1 MVLGASLMAAGPAP
15 PGRAYTADAGTTPQF
30 VDIARQA
37 GVIFRHTNGASAGK
51 HLAETMGAGGLF
63 FDFDG
68 DGWQD
73 IFLVDSGS
81 VVDAAVDRRA
91 RHRLFRNRGDGT
103 FADVSGASG
112 IQHRGYGMGACSGD
126 YDADGR
132 PDLYITSYGPNT
144 LYRNRGDGT
153 FTDVTTAAGVGSA
166 GWGTSCA
173 FADLDRDGDL
183 DLWVV
188 NYVDADRTRLPYCGD
203 ARSSLRFYCHPLKY
217 DPLPNTVYRNDGGTF
232 VDVTT
237 RSGVGGFRSNGLGV
251 VISDDDGDGW
261 PDVFV
266 ANDTMPNF
274 LFHNQGAWKFTET
287 GLASGIAVAGDGKA
301 RAGMGIDA
309 GDYDG
314 DGLLDV
320 VITNL
325 DFEMHSVYRG
335 LDHGLFVDATAATGV
350 GFPTLP
356 FVGFGVSFLDFDNDG
371 QLDIAIA
378 TGHILDNAPKFRPGS
393 TYAQRHLLFH
403 NTTLR
408 RFTEVGR
415 LAGPGFNALK
425 VSRGLAT
432 ADIDNDGDL
441 DLLVTTNG
449 QDVELLRNDGG
460 NRGHGLLIDLRSAA
474 PNTRAIGARIRATTG
489 SRTQTR
495 YIRAGSSYL
504 SQNDLRAHFGLDMA
518 TAVDRLEVQW
528 PSGRVETIPSVA
540 ADQIVTI
547 QEGRGVIEKV
557 PVKKP

>member
-1 MVLGASLMAAGPAP
+1 LRPLLLAPLVVLGTALLSATGASS
-15 PGRAYTADAGTTPQF
+15 PQF
-30 VDIARQA
+30 TDIARQA
-37 GVIFRHTNGASAGK
+37 GVIFHHTNGASPEK

-81 VVDAAVDRRA
+81 VLDPAVDRRA

-103 FADVSGASG
+103 FTDVTERSG
-112 IQHRGYGMGACSGD
+112 IQHREYGMGACSGD
-126 YDADGR
+126 YDGDGR
-132 PDLYITSYGPNT
+132 PDLYITNYGPNT

-153 FTDVTTAAGVGSA
+153 FADVTATAGAGDA
-166 GWGTSCA
+166 RWGASCA
-173 FADLDRDGDL
+173 FADLDSDGDL

-188 NYVDADRTRLPYCGD
+188 NYVDAGRRNIPFCGD
-203 ARSSLRFYCHPLKY
+203 ARHGLRLYCHPLKY
-217 DPLPNTVYRNDGGTF
+217 DPLPSTVYRNDGGRFT
-232 VDVTT
+232 DVSSASNVAAS
-237 RSGVGGFRSNGLGV
+237 RGNGLGV
-251 VISDDDGDGW
+251 VIADYDGDGL

-274 LFHNQGAWKFTET
+274 LFHNVGKWKFAEA
-287 GLASGIAVAGDGKA
+287 GLASGIALAADGKA

-314 DGLLDV
+314 DGILDF

-335 LDHGLFVDATAATGV
+335 MAGGLFRDATTESGV

-356 FVGFGVSFLDFDNDG
+356 FVGFGASFLDFDNDG
-371 QLDIAIA
+371 LLDIAIA

-393 TYAQRHLLFH
+393 TYAQRRLLFR
-403 NTTLR
+403 NIAQR
-408 RFTEVGR
+408 RFTEIGR
-415 LAGPGFNALK
+415 ASGPAFNKLA

-432 ADIDNDGDL
+432 GDIDNDGDL

-449 QDVELLRNDGG
+449 QDAELLRNDGG
-460 NRGHGLLIDLRSAA
+460 NRAHALLVDLRSGP
-474 PNTRAIGARIRATTG
+474 PNTRAIGATIRAITG
-489 SRTQTR
+489 ERTQR
-495 YIRAGSSYL
+495 RDVRAGSSYL
-504 SQNDLRAHFGLDMA
+504 SQNDLRAHFGLGAA
-518 TAVDRLEVQW
+518 TSVDRLEVRW
-528 PSGRVETIPSVA
+528 PSGRTETVTGIP

-547 QEGRGVIEKV
+547 QEGKGVIAKT
-557 PVKKP
+557 PFAR

>member
-1 MVLGASLMAAGPAP
+1 MRHRFIAPLVILGTAFLSANAAPL
-15 PGRAYTADAGTTPQF
+15 PQF
-30 VDIARQA
+30 IDIARQA
-37 GVIFRHTNGASAGK
+37 GVVFHHINGASPEK

-81 VVDAAVDRRA
+81 VVDPAVNRRA

-103 FADVSGASG
+103 FADVTDRSG
-112 IQHRGYGMGACSGD
+112 IQHRAYGMGACSGD
-126 YDADGR
+126 YDGDGR
-132 PDLYITSYGPNT
+132 PDLYITSYGPNV
-144 LYRNRGDGT
+144 LYRNKGDGT
-153 FTDVTTAAGVGSA
+153 FVDVTAAAGVGDA
-166 GWGTSCA
+166 QWGASCA

-183 DLWVV
+183 DLWVT
-188 NYVDADRTRLPYCGD
+188 NYVDAGRTNLPYCGD
-203 ARSSLRFYCHPLKY
+203 ARNKLRFYCHPLKY
-217 DPLPNTVYRNDGGTF
+217 DPLPNTVYRNDGGRFT
-232 VDVTT
+232 DVSAA
-237 RSGVGGFRSNGLGV
+237 SGVRNSRGNGLGV
-251 VISDDDGDGW
+251 VIADYDADGL
-261 PDVFV
+261 PDVIV

-274 LFHNQGAWKFTET
+274 LFHNDGKWKFSEV
-287 GLASGIAVAGDGKA
+287 GLASGVALAADGKA

-314 DGLLDV
+314 DGRRDL

-335 LDHGLFVDATAATGV
+335 LDRGLFSDATTETGI

-371 QLDIAIA
+371 QLDIAVA

-403 NTTLR
+403 NVTGR

-415 LAGPGFNALK
+415 QAGPAFNTLK

-432 ADIDNDGDL
+432 GDFDNDGDL
-441 DLLVTTNG
+441 DLLITTNG

-460 NRGHGLLIDLRSAA
+460 NRGHALLVDLRSGP
-474 PNTRAIGARIRATTG
+474 PNTRAIGATIRVTAG
-489 SRTQTR
+489 GRTQMR
-495 YIRAGSSYL
+495 DVRAGSSYL
-504 SQNDLRAHFGLDMA
+504 SQNDLRAHFGLGAA
-518 TAVDRLEVQW
+518 TAIDRVEVTW
-528 PSGRVETIPSVA
+528 PSGRVETLTGVA
-540 ADQIVTI
+540 VDQIVTI
-547 QEGRGVIEKV
+547 QEGKGVTAKMPFV
-557 PVKKP
+557 RDR

>member
-1 MVLGASLMAAGPAP
+1 VKLVGAVLLVILGATLLRATDAP
-15 PGRAYTADAGTTPQF
+15 TPQF

-37 GVIFRHTNGASAGK
+37 GVVFHHTNGASPEK

-81 VVDAAVDRRA
+81 VVDAAVNRRA

-103 FADVSGASG
+103 FADVTDRSG
-112 IQHRGYGMGACSGD
+112 IVHREYGMGACSGD
-126 YDADGR
+126 YDGDGR
-132 PDLYITSYGPNT
+132 PDLYITNYGPNT

-153 FTDVTTAAGVGSA
+153 FVDVTAAAGVGDA
-166 GWGTSCA
+166 RWGASCA

-188 NYVDADRTRLPYCGD
+188 NYVDAGRTHLPYCGD
-203 ARSSLRFYCHPLKY
+203 SRNALRFYCHPLKY
-217 DPLPNTVYRNDGGTF
+217 DPLASTVYRNDGGKFT
-232 VDVTT
+232 DVTAAA
-237 RSGVGGFRSNGLGV
+237 GVADQRGNGLGI
-251 VISDDDGDGW
+251 VIVDYDGDGW

-274 LFHNQGAWKFTET
+274 LFHNEGKWKFAEV
-287 GLASGIAVAGDGKA
+287 GLASGVALASDGKA
-301 RAGMGIDA
+301 RAGMGVDA

-314 DGLLDV
+314 DGLPDL

-335 LDHGLFVDATAATGV
+335 LGRGLFRDATTESGV

-371 QLDIAIA
+371 QLDIAVA

-393 TYAQRHLLFH
+393 TYAQRHLLFR
-403 NTTLR
+403 NTAPG

-415 LAGPGFNALK
+415 TSGPAFNALK

-441 DLLVTTNG
+441 DLLITTNG
-449 QDVELLRNDGG
+449 QDAELLRNDGG
-460 NRGHGLLIDLRSAA
+460 NRGHALLIELRGAA
-474 PNTRAIGARIRATTG
+474 PNTQAIGARIRLTAG
-489 SRTQTR
+489 SRTQMR
-495 YIRAGSSYL
+495 DVRAGSSYL
-504 SQNDLRAHFGLDMA
+504 SQSDLRAHFGLGSASM
-518 TAVDRLEVQW
+518 VDRVDIQW
-528 PSGRVETIPSVA
+528 PSGKLETLTGVA

-547 QEGRGVIEKV
+547 QEGSGIVA
-557 PVKKP
+557 KKPFRR

>member
-1 MVLGASLMAAGPAP
+1 VPIALLTVLGASLLSANEAAA
-15 PGRAYTADAGTTPQF
+15 PQF

-37 GVIFRHTNGASAGK
+37 GVIFRHTNGASPGK

-63 FDFDG
+63 FDYDG

-81 VVDAAVDRRA
+81 VVDAAVNTRA
-91 RHRLFRNRGDGT
+91 RHRLFHNRGDGT
-103 FADVSGASG
+103 FTDVTDASG
-112 IQHRGYGMGACSGD
+112 IQHRGYGMGVCSGD
-126 YDADGR
+126 YDGDGR
-132 PDLYITSYGPNT
+132 PDLYITGYGRNT
-144 LYRNRGDGT
+144 LYRNRGDGA
-153 FTDVTTAAGVGSA
+153 FTDTTSPAGVGDSR
-166 GWGTSCA
+166 WGTSCA
-173 FADLDRDGDL
+173 FADLDGDGDL

-217 DPLPNTVYRNDGGTF
+217 DPLPSTVYRNDGGKFT
-232 VDVTT
+232 DVSPS
-237 RSGVGGFRSNGLGV
+237 SGVGAVRGNGLGIV
-251 VISDDDGDGW
+251 VADFDDDGL

-274 LFHNQGAWKFTET
+274 LFHNEGKWKFKEV
-287 GLASGIAVAGDGKA
+287 GLASGIALAIDGKA

-309 GDYDG
+309 GDYDA

-335 LDHGLFVDATAATGV
+335 LGRGLFGDATTETGV

-371 QLDIAIA
+371 LLDIAIA

-393 TYAQRHLLFH
+393 TYAQRHLLFR
-403 NTTLR
+403 NTTQR
-408 RFTEVGR
+408 RFVEVGR
-415 LAGPGFNALK
+415 QSGPGFNTLK

-449 QDVELLRNDGG
+449 QDAELLRNDGG
-460 NRGHGLLIDLRSAA
+460 NRGHALMVDLRCAT
-474 PNTRAIGARIRATTG
+474 PNTRAIGARVRATTG
-489 SRTQTR
+489 ARTQTR
-495 YIRAGSSYL
+495 DVRAGSSYL
-504 SQNDLRAHFGLDMA
+504 SQNDLRAHFGLG
-518 TAVDRLEVQW
+518 TVTTVDRLEVRW
-528 PSGRVETIPSVA
+528 PSGRIDTFPSVA

-547 QEGRGVIEKV
+547 EEGKGVIARV
-557 PVKKP
+557 PFKR